1 MKTIG
6 IVMGGYSAEY
16 EVSIGSGNV
25 VYQNLQNSGFELF
38 RLELTAARWEAI
50 DDKDQRYP
58 IAMDDFSFQW
68 GERKVQFDAIFN
80 AIHGHPGEDGPL
92 AGYFDMLG
100 IPYTS
105 SGQFAS
111 ALTFNKAECNI
122 LLAHYG
128 FKVPQSVFLHFERN
142 LSPAQII
149 EKLGLPCFVKPCRS
163 GSSIGV
169 SKVSQADELE
179 LAIAKAEEIDPK
191 VLVEGMVS
199 GLELACGVSDH
210 HGEAEALAVTHIKPK
225 NDFFDYESKYSGLSE
240 EITPAQIDPETY
252 EKVMRLSEK
261 AYRLLELKGVARVD
275 YILDAQGEPVLIE
288 VNTVPGLSEQSI
300 LPQQAKFIGLSL
312 NELFKANL
320 EKVLPS

>member
-1 MKTIG
+1 MKVIG

-25 VYQNLQNSGFELF
+25 VYQNLQSSGFEVY
-38 RLELTAARWEAI
+38 RLELNAKAWEAL
-50 DDKDQRYP
+50 DDQDQRYP
-58 IAMDDFSFQW
+58 IHMDDFSFSL
-68 GERKVQFDAIFN
+68 GERKITFDAIFN

-92 AGYFDMLG
+92 AGYFDMLH

-128 FKVPQSVFLHFERN
+128 FRVPQSVFLHSEAI
-142 LSPAQII
+142 SEEEII
-149 EKLGLPCFVKPCRS
+149 AKLGLPCFVKPCRS

-169 SKVSQADELE
+169 SKVKTSAELGP
-179 LAIAKAEEIDPK
+179 AIQKAREIDHK
-191 VLVEGMVS
+191 VLVESMVT

-210 HGEAEALAVTHIKPK
+210 EGKAKSLAVTHIEPS
-225 NDFFDYESKYSGLSE
+225 NDFFDYEAKYSGGSK
-240 EITPAQIDPETY
+240 EITPAAIPESTY
-252 EKVMRLSEK
+252 ESIMRNSEK
-261 AYRLLELKGVARVD
+261 VYELLELKGIARID
-275 YILDAQGEPVLIE
+275 YILDADGNPVLIE

-300 LPQQAKFIGLSL
+300 LPRQAKYIGLGL
-312 NELFKANL
+312 DQLFKASL
-320 EKVLPS
+320 EKVLNS